1 MGTPDRR
8 PHPTQWLSQGPNSWP
23 LRACHP
29 VCACVADKSQC
40 VRVNAKLRIC
50 AAPVCVCVC
59 ARARACVACVR
70 VCVCMCVRMC
80 VCLRVYLQVR
90 RADVRKP

>member
-1 MGTPDRR
+1 V
-8 PHPTQWLSQGPNSWP
+8 
-23 LRACHP
+23 RACE
-29 VCACVADKSQC
+29 CKIAD
-40 VRVNAKLRIC
+40 LRGTC
-50 AAPVCVCVC
+50 VCVCVC
-59 ARARACVACVR
+59 VCARACVACVR